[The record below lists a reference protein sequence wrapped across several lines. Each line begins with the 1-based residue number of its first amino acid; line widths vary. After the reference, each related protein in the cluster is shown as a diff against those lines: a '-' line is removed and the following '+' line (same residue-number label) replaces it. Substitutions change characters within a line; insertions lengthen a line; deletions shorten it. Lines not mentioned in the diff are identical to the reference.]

1 MMPMTIH
8 DPIAVAQ
15 HYFAAVSH
23 GDMETVAA
31 LLDPNVVWHQPGN
44 NRFSGA
50 HEGIAAIAQLIG
62 GMMEVSE
69 GTFTLTVTGSMM
81 RNGDDVAVPVR
92 FQGQRQGTPQG
103 TLTMDMMGIDLLTV
117 TNGKITA
124 VRLFSEDQPG
134 EDQFWGTP

>member
-15 HYFAAVSH
+15 HYFVAVSH

-50 HEGIAAIAQLIG
+50 HEGIPAIAQLIG

-69 GTFTLTVTGSMM
+69 GTFTLTVTSPMM
-81 RNGDDVAVPVR
+81 RNGNDVAVPVR
-92 FQGQRQGTPQG
+92 FQGQRQSTPQG
-103 TLTMDMMGIDLLTV
+103 TLTMDMTGIDLLTV

-124 VRLFSEDQPG
+124 IRLFSEDQPG

>member
-1 MMPMTIH
+1 MMSMTIH

-15 HYFAAVSH
+15 RYFAAVSH

-62 GMMEVSE
+62 GMMEMSE
-69 GTFTLTVTGSMM
+69 GTFTLTVTGPTM

-103 TLTMDMMGIDLLTV
+103 TLAMDMMGIDLLTV

-124 VRLFSEDQPG
+124 IRLFSEDQPG

>member
-1 MMPMTIH
+1 
-8 DPIAVAQ
+8 
-15 HYFAAVSH
+15 
-23 GDMETVAA
+23 METVAA
-31 LLDPNVVWHQPGN
+31 LLDPNVAWHQPGN
-44 NRFSGA
+44 NRFSGT

-69 GTFTLTVTGSMM
+69 GTFTLTVTGPTM
-81 RNGDDVAVPVR
+81 RNGNDVAVAVR
-92 FQGQRQGTPQG
+92 FQGQRQG

-124 VRLFSEDQPG
+124 IRLFSEDQPG